1 MRALIRAGNWNNT
14 TQARTGLIVN
24 TNNTP
29 ANTNNNIGFRA
40 DSDKRQK
47 LQSQGTASSAISKG
61 TPVHVGIGSAKYQNR
76 KGLFGRDSEDQAFS
90 TGESMIRYG
99 NLYSKIYDLENLYE
113 AYRIC
118 LRGKRL
124 RREALPFTF
133 DLSRNLLE
141 IQRELK
147 DRSYQVGEYFS
158 FYIYEPKKRLV
169 QALPFR
175 DRIIQQALCLVIT
188 PLIERSFIPDT
199 YACIKNR
206 GTHAGSAQLQRHLR
220 QAQGKWK
227 RPYCLKCDI
236 ASYFPSINHNILLSL
251 FEKKIKCPDT
261 LWLIKKI
268 TNSNGEQ
275 TGIPIGN
282 LLSQLSANLYLSLLD
297 HYVKE
302 KLKIK
307 LYVRYMDDFCL
318 IHGNKTYLNWLKDE
332 IGTFL
337 WDNLKLNFNSRT
349 SIFPVS
355 QGVDFLGYRTWET
368 HKLIRNKSKNR
379 MRRKLHRMQ
388 GLYARDEIALQAI
401 NASIQSWLG
410 HCKHA
415 DTYRLRTTIISGCS
429 FKKLT
434 KEKTR

>member
-1 MRALIRAGNWNNT
+1 MRALLRAGNWNNT
-14 TQARTGLIVN
+14 TNARTGLIVN

-29 ANTNNNIGFRA
+29 VNANYNIGFRA

-47 LQSQGTASSAISKG
+47 LQSQEVASSAMSKG
-61 TPVHVGIGSAKYQNR
+61 ILVHVGIGSAKHQNR
-76 KGLFGRDSEDQAFS
+76 EGLFGRDSEDQAFS

-99 NLYSKIYDLENLYE
+99 NLYNKIYDLENLYE

-124 RREALPFTF
+124 KREVLPFTF

-147 DRSYQVGEYFS
+147 NKSYRVGEYFS

-169 QALPFR
+169 QALPFK
-175 DRIIQQALCLVIT
+175 DRIVQQALCLVII
-188 PLIERSFIPDT
+188 PLIEKTFISDT
-199 YACIKNR
+199 YACIKGR
-206 GTHAGSAQLQRHLR
+206 GTHAGSVQLQRYLH
-220 QAQGKWK
+220 QAQGKWE

-236 ASYFPSINHNILLSL
+236 ASYFLSINHNILLPL
-251 FEKKIKCPDT
+251 FEKRIKCPDT
-261 LWLIKKI
+261 LWLIKNI
-268 TNSNGEQ
+268 INSNGEQ

-297 HYVKE
+297 HYIKE

-307 LYVRYMDDFCL
+307 LYVRYMDDFCIL
-318 IHGNKTYLNWLKDE
+318 HGNKAYLNWLKDE
-332 IGTFL
+332 TGQFL

-349 SIFPVS
+349 TIFPVS

-368 HKLIRNKSKNR
+368 HKLLRNKSKNR
-379 MRRKLHRMQ
+379 MRKKLRKIEK
-388 GLYARDEIALQAI
+388 LYARNEITLQAI
-401 NASIQSWLG
+401 NSIIQSWLG

-415 DTYRLRTTIISGCS
+415 NTYRLRTIIMGGCL
-429 FKKLT
+429 FKKSA
-434 KEKTR
+434 KEIMQ

>member
-14 TQARTGLIVN
+14 SQARSGLIVN

-29 ANTNNNIGFRA
+29 VNVNNNIGFRA

-47 LQSQGTASSAISKG
+47 LQLQGVASSAISKG
-61 TPVHVGIGSAKYQNR
+61 TPVHVGIGSAKHQNR
-76 KGLFGRDSEDQAFS
+76 EGLVGRDSEDQAFS

-124 RREALPFTF
+124 RRETLAFTF

-188 PLIERSFIPDT
+188 PLIERSLIPDT

-206 GTHAGSAQLQRHLR
+206 GTHAGSSCLQEQLR

-261 LWLIKKI
+261 LWLIEKI

-297 HYVKE
+297 HYIKE

-307 LYVRYMDDFCL
+307 LYVRYMDDFCIL
-318 IHGNKTYLNWLKDE
+318 HGNKAYLNWLKDE
-332 IGTFL
+332 IDRFL
-337 WDNLKLNFNSRT
+337 RDNLKLEFNRRT
-349 SIFPVS
+349 DIFPVS
-355 QGVDFLGYRTWET
+355 QGIDFLGYRTWET
-368 HKLIRNKSKNR
+368 HRLIRNKSKNR
-379 MRRKLHRMQ
+379 MRRKLRRMQ
-388 GLYARDEIALQAI
+388 GLYARGGIALQAI
-401 NASIQSWLG
+401 NATIQSWFG

-415 DTYRLRTTIISGCS
+415 DTYRLRTIIMSGCS
-429 FKKLT
+429 FKQST
-434 KEKTR
+434 KEKTP